1 MARATDFDRKM
12 LILATQLAHE
22 SDMKGLLLS
31 VLDALLQTLNITEG
45 NMVTEAMVL
54 IRCAIRL
61 ILKLMTEPAANQC
74 VSIFTESSLFSVYC
88 FFPGRSLSVRWSS
101 ISVLV
106 SGWSLFNNG

>member
-1 MARATDFDRKM
+1 MARAPDFDRKM

-31 VLDALLQTLNITEG
+31 ILDALLQTLNIPEG
-45 NMVTEAMVL
+45 DMVIEAMVL

-74 VSIFTESSLFSVYC
+74 VSIFTESNY
-88 FFPGRSLSVRWSS
+88 FPFTVSS
-101 ISVLV
+101 RPILIGTLV
-106 SGWSLFNNG
+106 EHFCTGKLGVCGSR

>member
-88 FFPGRSLSVRWSS
+88 FFSRPILIGT
-101 ISVLV
+101 LV
-106 SGWSLFNNG
+106 EHFRTGKRLEFVQQ